1 MPNIQNFASG
11 DLPQGLQAGQQRPQV
26 NFGGPQQP
34 IAQQESTVSKILGQL
49 LKSGVGGLGG
59 LLLGELGGG
68 NVPSGV
74 NPGLQQLQASI
85 LKRGAQDAM
94 TRNSPIAQQQV
105 GNQVGANILQN
116 QVIPSG
122 F

>member
-1 MPNIQNFASG
+1 MPNIRDFASG
-11 DLPQGLQAGQQRPQV
+11 DLPQGLQPRQARPQV

-34 IAQQESTVSKILGQL
+34 IAQQQMSESDILGQL
-49 LKSGVGGLGG
+49 LSGQ
-59 LLLGELGGG
+59 LGGG
-68 NVPSGV
+68 VPGGV

>member
-1 MPNIQNFASG
+1 MPNIQDFANRGLQG
-11 DLPQGLQAGQQRPQV
+11 DLPAGLQARQPRQQV
-26 NFGGPQQP
+26 NFGGPAQP
-34 IAQQESTVSKILGQL
+34 IAQQQMTESQLLGQL
-49 LKSGVGGLGG
+49 LGGA
-59 LLLGELGGG
+59 GGG
-68 NVPSGV
+68 VPGGV
-74 NPGLQQLQASI
+74 NPGLQELQAAI
-85 LKRGAQDAM
+85 LKKGQADAL